1 LIVIPLLIAT
11 CANLIALGVMLPALP
26 FFVTEYG
33 AGLEVAAMI
42 FSVFS
47 AASLVTAPL
56 WGRLSDRIG
65 RKPVML
71 ISVACTCL
79 SYIWLANADA
89 LWELYA
95 SRAFAGAAAG
105 WLTASQAY
113 IADVTTP
120 KNRARGLGFLGATF
134 GVAFTIGP
142 AITVLAPVS
151 LSQLALISAGFT
163 AVGFVLALVLIKEP
177 VRHEAPA
184 PSRFDLGL
192 FRTPVL
198 ARLFAIY
205 FFVYLS
211 FTGLEGTFAL
221 WTQSLFGYGQQEVGL
236 YFVYIGLLVIVFQ
249 GGLVGPFVKRFGEPR
264 TVLIG
269 ILTLGL
275 GLATLPAATTP
286 LLVLLPLGLV
296 VFGFS
301 IFGPAVQSLMTQHAG
316 EDRKGAIMG
325 VAQSFASAARIAG
338 PAGAGYVFAGLGV
351 HWPYIIIG
359 LLLAPVALAVLP
371 LIRKKTIRAAP

>member
-1 LIVIPLLIAT
+1 
-11 CANLIALGVMLPALP
+11 
-26 FFVTEYG
+26 
-33 AGLEVAAMI
+33 
-42 FSVFS
+42 
-47 AASLVTAPL
+47 
-56 WGRLSDRIG
+56 
-65 RKPVML
+65 
-71 ISVACTCL
+71 
-79 SYIWLANADA
+79 
-89 LWELYA
+89 
-95 SRAFAGAAAG
+95 
-105 WLTASQAY
+105 
-113 IADVTTP
+113 
-120 KNRARGLGFLGATF
+120 
-134 GVAFTIGP
+134 
-142 AITVLAPVS
+142 
-151 LSQLALISAGFT
+151 
-163 AVGFVLALVLIKEP
+163 
-177 VRHEAPA
+177 
-184 PSRFDLGL
+184 
-192 FRTPVL
+192 
-198 ARLFAIY
+198 
-205 FFVYLS
+205 
-211 FTGLEGTFAL
+211 
-221 WTQSLFGYGQQEVGL
+221 
-236 YFVYIGLLVIVFQ
+236 
-249 GGLVGPFVKRFGEPR
+249 VKRFGEPR

>member
-1 LIVIPLLIAT
+1 MIPLLIAT
-11 CANLIALGVMLPALP
+11 CVNLIALGVMLPALP

-47 AASLVTAPL
+47 AASLITAPL

-71 ISVACTCL
+71 ISVACTCA
-79 SYIWLANADA
+79 SYLWLANADA

-95 SRAFAGAAAG
+95 SRAFAGATAG

-120 KNRARGLGFLGATF
+120 ENRARGLGFLGATF

-163 AVGFVLALVLIKEP
+163 AVGFVLALILVKEP
-177 VRHEAPA
+177 VRHAA
-184 PSRFDLGL
+184 KSRFDLGL
-192 FRTPVL
+192 FRAPVL
-198 ARLFAIY
+198 ARLFAVY

-221 WTQSLFGYGQQEVGL
+221 WTQSLFDYGQQEVGL
-236 YFVYIGLLVIVFQ
+236 YFVYIGLLVIAFQ

-264 TVLIG
+264 TVLTG
-269 ILTLGL
+269 VLTLGL
-275 GLATLPAATTP
+275 GLATLPVATTP

-301 IFGPAVQSLMTQHAG
+301 VFGPAVQSLMTQHAA

-338 PAGAGYVFAGLGV
+338 PAGAGYMFAGLGI

-371 LIRKKTIRAAP
+371 LMRKNTIRAAP